1 MVQTPESTNVGD
13 GLWTS
18 RSLKENAV
26 CVRRGDVG
34 IAPYTHHPT
43 KTTNVGDG
51 LWTSR
56 RFKQRFRF
64 RPRSEDAP
72 HLQKSCPPSPGKGG
86 RGVGCCKSKSPIQTT
101 IHMQE

>member
-34 IAPYTHHPT
+34 IAPYTHHLT
-43 KTTNVGDG
+43 KRTNVGDG

-56 RFKQRFRF
+56 SIKTRHRFHPCPKG
-64 RPRSEDAP
+64 AP
-72 HLQKSCPPSPGKGG
+72 HLQESCPPSPGKGV
-86 RGVGCCKSKSPIQTT
+86 RGMGCCKSKSPTQPT